1 MTDPSFAQKRKAKET
16 KRMKALPTVYPYGIN
31 HKVGDETITNK
42 DYLIGSKIFSIWTQI
57 SSKSGK

>member
-16 KRMKALPTVYPYGIN
+16 KRMKALPTVYPFGIN

-42 DYLIGSKIFSIWTQI
+42 DYLIGSKIFSI
-57 SSKSGK
+57 